1 MPPFLNRD
9 YLRLDWQKTRA
20 RRALPCMVPI
30 AACLAAGLLCNN
42 PLAGMVAAGG
52 AFSVGFG
59 SFQLLG
65 QSRVAPMW
73 WATLGM
79 AASTLGGSLVGHAGI
94 AGTLFN
100 AAWAGFGGGMLLA
113 LGPGSSWV
121 GLQCGVFA
129 IVASGYPVG
138 LALAGTRA
146 LLILAGGTLQTLF
159 MVGVWKV
166 RSPYAA
172 SQENDPFPGFLS
184 AVPILRRALRERGET
199 FQYAV
204 RQGLTVATAAELARY
219 LELASGY
226 WVPMT
231 ALIVL
236 KPGLRETFQRGLER
250 VAGTLLGAALA
261 TLLVHALR
269 LDPVTVAGLTVLFA
283 WLAYTLI
290 NVNYGVFAV
299 FLTGYIVFLLDFG
312 GLSTQVVAARRAV
325 NTALGGGLALLS
337 YVTVLL
343 RLWFAPRSL
352 PEGMAA
358 RLAAPDTEA

>member
-1 MPPFLNRD
+1 MDSFFNSDFVRF
-9 YLRLDWQKTRA
+9 DWQKRRA

-30 AACLAAGLLCNN
+30 ALCLTAGLVWRN
-42 PLAGMVAAGG
+42 PLAGMVAASG

-65 QSRVAPMW
+65 QSRIAPMG

-79 AASTLGGSLVGHAGI
+79 AVSTLAGSLVGHAGV

-113 LGPGSSWV
+113 LGPGSSWI
-121 GLQCGVFA
+121 GLQCGIFA

-138 LALAGTRA
+138 LPLAGTRA
-146 LLILAGGTLQTLF
+146 LLILAGGALQTGF
-159 MVGVWKV
+159 IVGVWKLH
-166 RSPYAA
+166 SPDHPADE
-172 SQENDPFPGFLS
+172 SDPFPGIHS
-184 AVPILRRALRERGET
+184 AIPLLRQALTPRSET
-199 FQYAV
+199 FQFAV
-204 RQGLTVATAAELARY
+204 RQGLTVAAAAELARY
-219 LELASGY
+219 FDLPSGY

-261 TLLVHALR
+261 TLLVHELP
-269 LDPVTVAGLTVLFA
+269 LDPTSVAVLIVTFA
-283 WLAYTLI
+283 WLAYALVS
-290 NVNYGVFAV
+290 VNYAAFAV
-299 FLTGYIVFLLDFG
+299 FLTAYIVFLLDFG
-312 GLSTQVVAARRAV
+312 GLSTQVVVARRTV

-337 YVTVLL
+337 YATVLVRMWL
-343 RLWFAPRSL
+343 FPPPTAP
-352 PEGMAA
+352 
-358 RLAAPDTEA
+358 